1 MTQSAELPVA
11 QPARWQ
17 LTSAA
22 RSLPSD
28 VFLLMKR
35 KRNSRGRFAEFLKR
49 FNDSDQSDVSSK
61 TSSSES
67 GHVPTAA
74 NKKQKTAAEKVKQ
87 RRYLK
92 QYIARLWPH
101 WPMVL
106 LLSSL
111 AVSVAVLEILQ
122 PLFGRYIIDQILLNE
137 DLSRSQQLTALN
149 TTGTLFLILV
159 ASIHMLGM
167 SRSWFT
173 RLLNQRVI
181 LTLRKS
187 LFGRLLQLPLDQLAD
202 MKVGGI
208 ISRLTDDISKTMGLL
223 QMAVISPS
231 VALLRL
237 LMAMGILLAINW
249 KLAVAA
255 LGVLPPIMALS
266 MVAIRRI
273 RPIYRAIRKDVSFV
287 DGRVGEAFSG
297 IRDVRAFSGEHQ
309 ESSEFVRGHHT
320 IIRMR
325 MYAAKREIVLWTIWG
340 LLMGLIGVVI
350 TWFGGYWFLH
360 GQATI
365 GDITAF
371 QFYTLML
378 LGPVWQIVESMTELQ
393 RSLASMERVFDVLES
408 PIDKPDRPNAIPV
421 DPQVEEIC
429 LQDVRFAYGVTDDD
443 SLSENKNEEVIK
455 GVNLTV
461 PAGNI
466 VALVGKSGAGKTT
479 ITDLVARF
487 YDPTAGKILLNG
499 RDLREYQLS
508 SFRQLLGV
516 VQQEVFLFDGT
527 VMENVAYARPQA
539 TYEQV
544 VAAAKQA
551 NAHDFIIELPKG
563 YHSVIGERGV
573 KLSGGQ
579 RQRLSIARAL
589 LANPRIL
596 ILDEATSNL
605 DTESEQL
612 IQAAMQ
618 ELIRDRTTLIIAHR
632 LSTIKHADQIVVV
645 DDGRIVETG
654 RHEDLM
660 ARQGAY
666 AAMVKRQQNL
676 SSFPADV

>member
-1 MTQSAELPVA
+1 MN
-11 QPARWQ
+11 
-17 LTSAA
+17 
-22 RSLPSD
+22 
-28 VFLLMKR
+28 R
-35 KRNSRGRFAEFLKR
+35 KRNSRRRFAEFLKR
-49 FNDSDQSDVSSK
+49 FNDSDQSNGSLKSSLPESDHSQAVADK
-61 TSSSES
+61 T
-67 GHVPTAA
+67 
-74 NKKQKTAAEKVKQ
+74 QKSAAEKIKQ

-92 QYIARLWPH
+92 QYISRLWPH

-111 AVSVAVLEILQ
+111 AVLVAVLEILQ
-122 PLFGRYIIDQILLNE
+122 PLFGRYIIDQILLNRE
-137 DLSRSQQLTALN
+137 LSRSQQLTALN

-223 QMAVISPS
+223 QMAVISPC

-325 MYAAKREIVLWTIWG
+325 MYAAKREIILWTIWG

-429 LQDVRFAYGVTDDD
+429 LQDVRFAYHVISNDR
-443 SLSENKNEEVIK
+443 LSENPKGNETENQNDNQNEEVIK

-487 YDPTAGKILLNG
+487 YDPTGGKILLNG
-499 RDLREYQLS
+499 RDLREYQLG

-527 VMENVAYARPQA
+527 VMENVAYANPQA

-551 NAHDFIIELPKG
+551 NAHDFIVELPEG
-563 YHSVIGERGV
+563 YHSIIGERGV

-589 LANPRIL
+589 LANPKIL

-618 ELIRDRTTLIIAHR
+618 ELIRDRTTFIIAHR

-645 DDGRIVETG
+645 DDGRIIETG
-654 RHEDLM
+654 RHGDLM

-676 SSFPADV
+676 SSFPVDV